1 MAKVIAVDLEVNT
14 EKSEANLNDVVAVL
28 GDIKK
33 GLDNN
38 TKATKDNAEATK
50 TLETNFQKA
59 ARGVKGFGLALKAV
73 GIGLAIEAFNFL
85 RDSIESNQKFANGLS
100 KVFETLSTV
109 VGVLLESL
117 EPLVDIFGNLG
128 SAIGALVRG
137 DFSKLSEI
145 GSDLVDNFKDLG
157 NNALNFGKNLG
168 ETVTSAVEYAD
179 SITNLRNETKLANA
193 EAERQLF
200 LFQTQAELLRQTR
213 DDFTKPMEERI
224 AASLALKETLDLQYQ
239 TELELRRR
247 NLELAQLELSSNTE
261 NIDLQMKVIKAETEL
276 ADLRERITGQRS
288 EQLNSEIALL
298 KEREELEGGRIEK
311 IQARG
316 LREVEIEKNIVGEKM
331 VIREVDKKSEEGLTQ
346 AKLAMQGTVNNA
358 LIAATNLLG
367 ETTAQGKTV
376 ALAQLLFSQGAA
388 LANALRNS
396 QSPTPDNIAT
406 GGLAGLGK
414 FAAIASSIIATSLQ
428 AKKIINSAPK
438 PKGVSMPSGGGGGS
452 FSLSN
457 SSAGIGFNPSTPTIS
472 ALPNFATTQ
481 AQNNNSGSNVRAY
494 VIQDDINSQTALNK
508 RINQRTKL

>member
-14 EKSEANLNDVVAVL
+14 QKSEANLNDVVAVL

-33 GLDNN
+33 GLESN

-59 ARGVKGFGLALKAV
+59 AKGVKGFGLALKAA

-85 RDSIESNQKFANGLS
+85 KDALESNQKFANGLS
-100 KVFETLSTV
+100 VAFETVNNV

-117 EPLVDIFGNLG
+117 EPLVDIWVNLAKG
-128 SAIGALVRG
+128 IKAIVTGE
-137 DFSKLSEI
+137 FSELKTI
-145 GSDLVDNFKDLG
+145 GKDLADG
-157 NNALNFGKNLG
+157 YLQLGKNVLDFGKNLD
-168 ETVTSAVEYAD
+168 ETVNSAVEYAQ
-179 SITNLRNETKLANA
+179 SITKIRNETKLANA
-193 EAERQLF
+193 EAQRQLF

-247 NLELAQLELSSNTE
+247 NLELAQLELSSNKE
-261 NIDLQMKVIKAETEL
+261 NIDLQIAVIEAETEL

-298 KEREELEGGRIEK
+298 KEREELEGGRVER
-311 IQARG
+311 IQQRG
-316 LREVEIEKNIVGEKM
+316 LQEVEVQRNIAGEKM
-331 VIREVDKKSEEGLTQ
+331 AINDTEFKSDEALTQ
-346 AKLAMQGTVNNA
+346 AKLAMQATVNNA

-367 ETTAQGKTV
+367 ESTAAGKTV

-388 LANALRNS
+388 LGNALRNS
-396 QSPTPDNIAT
+396 QSATLDNVAT
-406 GGLAGLGK
+406 GGLAGIGK
-414 FAAIASSIIATSLQ
+414 FAVIASSILATATQ
-428 AKKIINSAPK
+428 AKRIINSAPK

-452 FSLSN
+452 FSAPRLNSN
-457 SSAGIGFNPSTPTIS
+457 TAGFGFSPSTPTIT
-472 ALPNFATTQ
+472 ALPNANTV
-481 AQNNNSGSNVRAY
+481 NSTPPSNVRAY
-494 VIQDDINSQTALNK
+494 VVQTDINNQTALDK
-508 RINQRTKL
+508 RINQRATL